1 MTISTIFFDLDDTL
15 YSPKTGLWRDIKGRI
30 SQYMRERL
38 GIPSAQV
45 VALRQQYLEQY
56 GTTLLGLAANHTV
69 DVQDFLDFVH
79 DLPLNDYLKPTPG
92 LRPMLQAIP
101 ARKFIFSNADA
112 GHIRRVLKVLELDGC
127 FDGVLDILAM
137 LPYCKP
143 MPESFAMALKL
154 AGEPDAR
161 RCVMID
167 DLPRTIRA
175 AREQGMFSILYG
187 VSEPRSDA
195 DAVLT
200 DLMLLPG
207 VLAGVART
215 TSS

>member
-30 SQYMRERL
+30 GQYMRERL
-38 GIPSAQV
+38 GIPAAEV
-45 VALRQQYLEQY
+45 AALRQHYLEQY
-56 GTTLLGLAANHTV
+56 GTTLLGLAANHTL

-79 DLPLNDYLKPTPG
+79 DLPLSDYLRPMPG
-92 LRPMLQAIP
+92 LRPMLEALP

-112 GHIRRVLKVLELDGC
+112 GHVRRVLNVLGLDGC

-143 MPESFAMALKL
+143 MPESFALAQKL

-161 RCVMID
+161 RCIMID
-167 DLPRTIRA
+167 DLPRTTHA

-187 VSEPRSDA
+187 ISEPHPDA

-207 VLAGVART
+207 ILEQVART
-215 TSS
+215 A